1 MRRSHCLNLSA
12 AIGILALYTLVL
24 FPTNAAAQQY
34 PSRNISLITPVAPGT
49 PFDLLARIFAERLR
63 QKLGVSVVIENV
75 TGGQGLIATQ
85 RVLNSK
91 SDGHTLLV
99 TSLALTTTPLI
110 VKNAGYKAE
119 DFTPI
124 APLGQV
130 PYIVFVNSSVPAT
143 DVPSLISYLRSN
155 IKNVNCG
162 VLTTSHL
169 GILLA
174 RKFGAVA
181 GGELTEINYRGS
193 GEMTA
198 ALLANDIQMIPTTYS
213 VARPHLASGKLK
225 AIGVVGHQRTHK
237 MPELPTFKE
246 KGYPSLYTSVWEGV
260 FAKVDVPSEVL
271 AKIRA
276 ASQEV
281 VLDPAYLKAM
291 EPTGM
296 EPWPVPFDKLQAAID
311 EDTREFKADAEKFN
325 LKFD

>member
-1 MRRSHCLNLSA
+1 MRKSHWVGVSA
-12 AIGILALYTLVL
+12 AIGVLALCTLTL
-24 FPTNAAAQQY
+24 FPGHAAAQQY
-34 PSRNISLITPVAPGT
+34 PSKNISLIAAVAPGT
-49 PFDLLARIFAERLR
+49 PFDLLARVFAERLR
-63 QKLGVSVVIENV
+63 QKLGVSVVVENV

-91 SDGHTLLV
+91 SDGYTLLV
-99 TSLALTTTPLI
+99 TSVGLATTPL
-110 VKNAGYKAE
+110 VVRNAGYKAE
-119 DFTPI
+119 DFAPV

-130 PYIVFVNSSVPAT
+130 PYIIFINSTVPAT
-143 DVPSLISYLRSN
+143 DVPSLVSYLRSN
-155 IKNVNCG
+155 IKSVNFG

-213 VARPHLASGKLK
+213 VAGPHLASGKLR
-225 AIGVVGHQRTHK
+225 AIGVAGHQRTYR

-246 KGYPSLYTSVWEGV
+246 KGYPSLYTTVWEGV
-260 FAKVDVPSEVL
+260 FAKADVPAEIL
-271 AKIRA
+271 TKIRA
-276 ASQEV
+276 VSEEIV
-281 VLDPAYLKAM
+281 SDPAYLKAM

-311 EDTREFKADAEKFN
+311 EDAKAFKTDAEKFN

>member
-12 AIGILALYTLVL
+12 TIAILALCTAAL
-24 FPTNAAAQQY
+24 FPAKATAQAY
-34 PSRNISLITPVAPGT
+34 PAKSISLIAAVAPGT
-49 PFDLLARIFAERLR
+49 PFDLLARVFAERLR
-63 QKLGVSVVIENV
+63 QKLGVSVVVENV

-85 RVLNSK
+85 RVLNAK
-91 SDGHTLLV
+91 SDGYTLLV
-99 TSLALTTTPLI
+99 TSVGLATTPLI
-110 VKNAGYKAE
+110 VKSAGYKAE
-119 DFTPI
+119 DFTAV

-143 DVPSLISYLRSN
+143 DVPSLIAYLRSN

-169 GILLA
+169 GVLLA
-174 RKFGAVA
+174 RKFGAAA

-213 VARPHLASGKLK
+213 VAGPHLASGKLR
-225 AIGVVGHQRTHK
+225 AIGVAGHQRTHK

-246 KGYPSLYTSVWEGV
+246 MGYPSIYTSVWEGV
-260 FAKVDVPSEVL
+260 FAKADVPSDIL

-276 ASQEV
+276 VSQEIV
-281 VLDPAYLKAM
+281 SDPGYLSAM

-296 EPWPVPFDKLQAAID
+296 EPWAVSFDKLQAAID
-311 EDTREFKADAEKFN
+311 EDTQAFKADAEKFN
-325 LKFD
+325 LRFD